1 MLTLALHHDESV
13 FVYLSEVQKGKKN
26 IEQLGLF
33 SLDFSFNTAF
43 LYQKDAKNMLSA
55 MLKEIIDLLSVK
67 DEDLYFSFPAD
78 LIYISLYDQVL
89 KEDIQSVIDK
99 DVWLTELK
107 FGHDF
112 IKQSDCQV
120 KVSYKEKNLA
130 SLTAIYYP
138 KMIYELLQSACRDN
152 HCKLVGMG
160 VNIFN
165 ATEIVKNSVTGTN
178 YIVIELKQDEYELV
192 NIVDNIIVGY
202 TRFTYVNEHLL
213 FFARNGVI
221 PDGLCKAVVTNDATI
236 LQRHIIYLTGSST
249 HIHEKCALKQ
259 AHEKIK
265 IINPMVV
272 NTTYLKPSVAYDKQ
286 YDTVFSSALG
296 ALI

>member
-13 FVYLSEVQKGKKN
+13 FVYLSEVQKGKKD

-43 LYQKDAKNMLSA
+43 LYQKDAKNILSGI
-55 MLKEIIDLLSVK
+55 LKEIIDLLSVK

-78 LIYISLYDQVL
+78 LTYVSLYDQVL

-112 IKQSDCQV
+112 IEQSDCQV

-138 KMIYELLQSACRDN
+138 KMIYELLQFACQDN

-178 YIVIELKQDEYELV
+178 YIVIVLKQDECELV
-192 NIVDNIIVGY
+192 NIVDDIIVGY
-202 TRFTYVNEHLL
+202 TRFAYVNEHLL
-213 FFARNGVI
+213 FYAKNGII
-221 PDGLCKAVVTNDATI
+221 PDGLCKAVATNDTNI
-236 LQRHIIYLTGSST
+236 LQRHMIYLTGSST
-249 HIHEKCALKQ
+249 YIHEKCALKQ
-259 AHEKIK
+259 ADEKIK